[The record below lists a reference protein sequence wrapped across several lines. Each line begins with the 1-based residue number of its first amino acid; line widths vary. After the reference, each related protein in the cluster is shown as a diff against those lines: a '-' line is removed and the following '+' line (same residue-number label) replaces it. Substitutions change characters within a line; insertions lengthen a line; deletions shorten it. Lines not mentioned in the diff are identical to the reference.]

1 MSTVDA
7 LRLMQVIR
15 EEIEKLPERSGGYRR
30 DVFKSLSTVIVLER
44 QHVRTSINIQQKVND
59 QVEVLGKGL
68 HQDNGT
74 MEQELGS

>member
-44 QHVRTSINIQQKVND
+44 QHVRTSINIQESQD